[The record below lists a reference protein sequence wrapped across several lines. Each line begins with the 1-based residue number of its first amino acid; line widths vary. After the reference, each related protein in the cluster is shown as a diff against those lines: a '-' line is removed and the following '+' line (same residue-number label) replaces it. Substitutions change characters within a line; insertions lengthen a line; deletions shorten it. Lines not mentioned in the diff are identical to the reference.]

1 MQRRS
6 APIVARFCFFW
17 EAMCGGCC
25 VRWWRWAMTVGFVVM
40 WMAGG
45 ASVRA
50 LTPTPTPG
58 PVAITAPKPHQAL
71 QGQVRVLGVTDVA
84 GFKTATLYFGYAG
97 DPTHTWFWVAT
108 RHIPTHE
115 GLIARWDTTTITDGD
130 YVLRLVVQAADGRQW
145 EATVP
150 VRVRNYTP
158 VETPTPAPAMGGTPP
173 PTPSATPVPTAT
185 PRWPT
190 PTPLP
195 PNPAR
200 LPADTLSRAG
210 LYGAGALLGLLLA
223 FGALRRWR

>member
-1 MQRRS
+1 MR
-6 APIVARFCFFW
+6 
-17 EAMCGGCC
+17 GGRC
-25 VRWWRWAMTVGFVVM
+25 VKLWRWAVM
-40 WMAGG
+40 AALLALWMSEGMPA
-45 ASVRA
+45 RA

-58 PVAITAPKPHQAL
+58 PVAITAPRPHQAL

-84 GFKTATLYFGYAG
+84 GFKTASLYFGYAN
-97 DPTHTWFWVAT
+97 DPTHTWFLIAT

-115 GLIARWDTTTITDGD
+115 GLIARWDTTAITDGD
-130 YVLRLVVQAADGRQW
+130 YVLRLVVEAADGRRW

-158 VETPTPAPAMGGTPP
+158 VETPTPALAVGGTPR
-173 PTPSATPVPTAT
+173 PTATATPLPTAT

-190 PTPLP
+190 PTPFP

-200 LPADTLSRAG
+200 LPAETLSKAG
-210 LYGAGALLGLLLA
+210 LYGAAALLGLLLV

>member
-1 MQRRS
+1 MRG
-6 APIVARFCFFW
+6 
-17 EAMCGGCC
+17 ECC
-25 VRWWRWAMTVGFVVM
+25 VKLWRWVVILGLGM
-40 WMAGG
+40 IWLGRVWPAH
-45 ASVRA
+45 A

-71 QGQVRVLGVTDVA
+71 QGQARVLGVTDVA
-84 GFKTATLYFGYAG
+84 GFKTATLYFGYAD
-97 DPTHTWFWVAT
+97 DPTHTWFWIAT
-108 RHIPTHE
+108 RHIPAHE
-115 GLIARWDTTTITDGD
+115 GLIARWDTTTLTDGD
-130 YVLRLVVQAADGRQW
+130 YVLRLVVEAADGRQW

-158 VETPTPAPAMGGTPP
+158 VETPTPAPAVGGTPR
-173 PTPSATPVPTAT
+173 PTATATPLPTAT

-190 PTPLP
+190 PTPFP

-200 LPADTLSRAG
+200 LPAETLTRAG